1 MQQQSI
7 NIWLVAMY
15 GDYAP
20 NYCTVTRWFNE
31 FKCGCQSLEDNP
43 RCGQS
48 SKPIT

>member
-20 NYCTVTRWFNE
+20 NYCTVTRWWLLWPQNL
-31 FKCGCQSLEDNP
+31 SA
-43 RCGQS
+43 
-48 SKPIT
+48 ITIAN